1 MRRQVSMRL
10 IGLVILALY
19 LALAPLAVEAQETP
33 RVWRI
38 GSGEPVRILRPT
50 RASKPTIPQSLL
62 LRADEVIEGSARR
75 GARRNGGGR

>member
-1 MRRQVSMRL
+1 MRL

-38 GSGEPVRILRPT
+38 GFLGAGSP
-50 RASKPTIPQSLL
+50 SS
-62 LRADEVIEGSARR
+62 ADPRVEAHDSAV
-75 GARRNGGGR
+75 APAAGG